1 MEPPRILVI
10 SRNLPPLI
18 GGMERLSLHLIESLS
33 GDYVCEVI
41 GPTGSVAYLP
51 QGTMGQECRFH
62 RPAAFLAEAAV
73 RALVLSHARERPL
86 VILATSGL
94 TAPIAYACARMVNAT
109 SAVCVHGLDLVADN
123 VVYQSVF
130 LPAIRRTDLV
140 VANSANTRRIAVSRG
155 VDEKRVTIVHPGVS
169 WPQTLPDG
177 APFRVRHDLVGKKVI
192 LAVGRFTRR
201 KGLPEFI
208 DRSFAALA
216 RSDPNWVLVIVGDEA
231 SDAIRS
237 ERSVRALLDQA
248 VARQG
253 IENQVRMVGF
263 LGDRELGEAYTA
275 ADLHVFPLIA
285 VTGDVEGFGMVA
297 AEAAAHG
304 LPTLAF
310 DEGGVG
316 DAIVE
321 GVTGRLIASGDY
333 ESMSEAIRA
342 FLRNDGDNQWRRE
355 CREAARQFSWEIY
368 AARIREAIGG
378 SLRRKLEGRTS

>member
-73 RALVLSHARERPL
+73 RALVLSRARERPL

-155 VDEKRVTIVHPGVS
+155 VDEKRVTIVHPGV
-169 WPQTLPDG
+169 
-177 APFRVRHDLVGKKVI
+177 
-192 LAVGRFTRR
+192 
-201 KGLPEFI
+201 
-208 DRSFAALA
+208 RSLYV
-216 RSDPNWVLVIVGDEA
+216 SKTI
-231 SDAIRS
+231 S
-237 ERSVRALLDQA
+237 
-248 VARQG
+248 
-253 IENQVRMVGF
+253 
-263 LGDRELGEAYTA
+263 
-275 ADLHVFPLIA
+275 
-285 VTGDVEGFGMVA
+285 
-297 AEAAAHG
+297 
-304 LPTLAF
+304 
-310 DEGGVG
+310 
-316 DAIVE
+316 
-321 GVTGRLIASGDY
+321 
-333 ESMSEAIRA
+333 
-342 FLRNDGDNQWRRE
+342 
-355 CREAARQFSWEIY
+355 
-368 AARIREAIGG
+368 
-378 SLRRKLEGRTS
+378 TS

>member
-73 RALVLSHARERPL
+73 RALVLSRARERPL

-94 TAPIAYACARMVNAT
+94 TAPIAYACARMVNAI

-177 APFRVRHDLVGKKVI
+177 APFRVRHDLVGKKVV

-208 DRSFAALA
+208 DGSFAALA

-237 ERSVRALLDQA
+237 EQSVRALLDQA

-368 AARIREAIGG
+368 AARIREAIGDG
-378 SLRRKLEGRTS
+378 LRRKLEGRKS